1 MIEHDFSQSLFFVF
15 LCPRRLKS
23 KNYQTNTQGSYL
35 NIIPGKNKLR
45 TVEYSMKF
53 MRIGNVLTVR
63 IHAECLVQ
71 DTQPFL
77 VPSRTA
83 IDFYMGF
90 QDHFKQLLTQTVPNI
105 RHFTL

>member
-1 MIEHDFSQSLFFVF
+1 MIEHDFFPQSLFFF
-15 LCPRRLKS
+15 LCHRRLKS

-53 MRIGNVLTVR
+53 MRIGNVLTVS
-63 IHAECLVQ
+63 IHTECLVQ
-71 DTQPFL
+71 DTQAFL

-83 IDFYMGF
+83 IDFIW
-90 QDHFKQLLTQTVPNI
+90 DFKIISNN
-105 RHFTL
+105 F